1 MRKLY
6 LFIFLVITTSTHASE
21 KACVEE
27 VVYLSK
33 LKENQAI
40 LIPFYTEKE
49 IRIYKRNDNQVLK
62 SIKAN
67 KSKFDTKAPFWWSNK
82 ELLDSNIAKTTT
94 RSILERYFIYY
105 NYSPIQG
112 HYLMYFSESK
122 SAKEQYSFL
131 GKDWEGGFVD
141 VVNEVAYDFTGRPI
155 YTNLKASS
163 SEAINSLAKLS
174 LLIPKHKFINSG
186 ASVKLLCN

>member
-1 MRKLY
+1 MKSLY
-6 LFIFLVITTSTHASE
+6 FLILLVTTSSIHASE

-27 VVYLSK
+27 VVDLGS

-40 LIPFYTEKE
+40 LIPFYKEKE
-49 IRIYKRNDNQVLK
+49 IRIYKRNDNQVSK

-67 KSKFDTKAPFWWSNK
+67 KSEFDTIAPAWWSNK
-82 ELLDSNIAKTTT
+82 ELLDTNIAITTT
-94 RSILERYFIYY
+94 RSISERYFIYY

-122 SAKEQYSFL
+122 SAKDQYPFL
-131 GKDWEGGFVD
+131 GSDWEGGFVD

-163 SEAINSLAKLS
+163 SEAIKSLAKLS
-174 LLIPKHKFINSG
+174 LLIPKHEFINNG